1 MRVLR
6 SANGPLN
13 EADAAERSITFGD
26 LLTHRAGLTYADF
39 HRGPIAQAYREVLG
53 GDIDSDVLPDDWIAG
68 LARLPLIAQPG
79 TVMTYGRATDLL
91 GLLLARIEGEPLGAI
106 LERLIFSPLKMKD
119 TGFVVPQAKWARR
132 AAAYGFDE
140 SARLTRRATW
150 GGVVVPE
157 RPVNMAYESGGAG
170 LWSTVDDYLKFAR
183 LFLGDGKVEDV
194 RLLRPE
200 TLEMMMTNQLTD
212 SQRANFT
219 LLGGKPF
226 AVGRGFGL
234 GVSVVLETD
243 RNDFMRRGNPGTV
256 SWPGA
261 FGGWWQADP
270 KAGSVCIFLA
280 HNMVDLT
287 QMANGIGLGV
297 WSAIEV
303 FQTAGGCGVGRN

>member
-1 MRVLR
+1 MPTQETIQAALQPVVDAGQLAGAATLVWREAKHEATSTCVGWRDLEAKSPISRDTIFRIASMTKPITSLAALMLADAGRIDLNEPITRYAPEFSHMRVLR

-200 TLEMMMTNQLTD
+200 
-212 SQRANFT
+212 
-219 LLGGKPF
+219 
-226 AVGRGFGL
+226 
-234 GVSVVLETD
+234 
-243 RNDFMRRGNPGTV
+243 
-256 SWPGA
+256 
-261 FGGWWQADP
+261 
-270 KAGSVCIFLA
+270 
-280 HNMVDLT
+280 
-287 QMANGIGLGV
+287 
-297 WSAIEV
+297 
-303 FQTAGGCGVGRN
+303 